1 MSKRRMDD
9 SDQLLDPQQH
19 LIIRY
24 IADQSK
30 LEKLRR
36 RARLLIAYHEGQS
49 TRSAAVQAG
58 LSPGRVRFWRRQFKW
73 RGMDIFPDA
82 EKDKATAGMLEERP
96 ESHPNEVTITSSEI
110 GTEAEMKLVFSGLE
124 AAEASTHSDS
134 NLSEGGFKELLLPVI
149 KDTPGLLPS
158 DRIGEA
164 GRKVLL
170 FHFADMLSHE
180 EGTRQGEDS
189 EELHVMRVATRRM
202 RAAIDIFQDAFT
214 EKTIKT
220 QLKGLRTAGRALG
233 RVRDMDVFIEKAVIY
248 QQSLSEE
255 LRSGLEALLTTWRQE
270 RDLYRSQM
278 LGYLDSPH
286 YQEFKDNFYLF
297 LQTPETETSLDI
309 GIPNRP
315 FLVRDFAPVLIYNRL
330 ASVRSFETILANASL
345 DQLHALRIE
354 FKKLRYAV
362 EFFREVLGEQAKDVI
377 NALKT
382 VQDHLGDLND
392 ARVATQR
399 ISLFMEDWETR
410 QAQLPLAQRQSPE
423 PILAFLAAKHAER
436 YHLMVTFPEIWAM
449 FNRPEFRQNLA
460 LSIAA
465 L

>member
-1 MSKRRMDD
+1 MDD
-9 SDQLLDPQQH
+9 SGQLLDPQQQ

-24 IADQSK
+24 IAENSA

-36 RARLLIAYHEGQS
+36 RARLLIAYHEGQTS
-49 TRSAAVQAG
+49 RSAAAQAG

-73 RGMDIFPDA
+73 RGMDIFPDV
-82 EKDKATAGMLEERP
+82 EKDQATAGTPGERP
-96 ESHPNEVTITSSEI
+96 ESNPNEETRTGSEI
-110 GTEAEMKLVFSGLE
+110 STDAELKLVFSGLE
-124 AAEASTHSDS
+124 AAESSTHSES
-134 NLSEGGFKELLLPVI
+134 NLPEGGFKELLLPVK

-158 DRIGEA
+158 DRISEA

-202 RAAIDIFQDAFT
+202 RAAFDIFQDAFK

-220 QLKGLRTAGRALG
+220 QLKGLRAAGRALG

-255 LRSGLEALLTTWRQE
+255 LRPGLEALITTWHQE

-278 LGYLDSPH
+278 LGYLDSPR

-297 LQTPETETSLDI
+297 LQTPEAEPIPDI

-330 ASVRSFETILANASL
+330 GSVRSFETVLANASL

-377 NALKT
+377 GALKT

-399 ISLFMEDWETR
+399 ISQFMEDWETR

-436 YHLMVTFPEIWAM
+436 YHLMVAFPETWAM

>member
-1 MSKRRMDD
+1 MDD
-9 SDQLLDPQQH
+9 SGQLLNPQQQ
-19 LIIRY
+19 LIIQY
-24 IADQSK
+24 IAEHSIHK
-30 LEKLRR
+30 KLRR
-36 RARLLIAYHEGQS
+36 RARLLIAYHEGQ
-49 TRSAAVQAG
+49 TTNSAAAQAG

-82 EKDKATAGMLEERP
+82 EKNQMMANMPAEQP
-96 ESHPNEVTITSSEI
+96 ENNPNEIPGVSKEK
-110 GTEAEMKLVFSGLE
+110 GLDAELKLVFSGLE
-124 AAEASTHSDS
+124 AAESITNVES
-134 NLSEGGFKELLLPVI
+134 NLSESGIKEFALTV
-149 KDTPGLLPS
+149 KRDTPGVLPS
-158 DRIGEA
+158 DRIAEA

-170 FHFADMLSHE
+170 FHFAEMLSHE
-180 EGTRQGEDS
+180 EGTRHGEDS

-202 RAAIDIFQDAFT
+202 RAAFDIFQGAFEERT
-214 EKTIKT
+214 AKT
-220 QLKGLRTAGRALG
+220 QLKGLKAAGRALG
-233 RVRDMDVFIEKAVIY
+233 RVRDMDVFIEKAVVY
-248 QQSLSEE
+248 QQSLPEE
-255 LRSGLEALLTTWRQE
+255 TRSGLEALLTTWHQE

-278 LGYLDSPH
+278 LGYLDSPR
-286 YQEFKDNFYLF
+286 YQEFREDFYLF
-297 LQTPETETSLDI
+297 LQSPDAEPNLDS
-309 GIPNRP
+309 NATTRP
-315 FLVRDFAPVLIYNRL
+315 LLVRDFTPVLIYNRL
-330 ASVRSFETILANASL
+330 ASVRSFDTILANASL

-399 ISLFMEDWETR
+399 ISQFMEDWETR

-436 YHLMVTFPEIWAM
+436 YRLMVSFPETWVM
-449 FNRPEFRQNLA
+449 FNRPEFRQSLA
-460 LSIAA
+460 LAIAA

>member
-1 MSKRRMDD
+1 MDD
-9 SDQLLDPQQH
+9 SDQLLNPQQR
-19 LIIRY
+19 LILKY
-24 IADQSK
+24 IAEHSP

-36 RARLLIAYHEGQS
+36 RARLLIAYHEGQA
-49 TRSAAVQAG
+49 TNSAAAQAG

-82 EKDKATAGMLEERP
+82 EKDQATAGILVERS
-96 ESHPNEVTITSSEI
+96 ESNPNEVPGVSLETGI
-110 GTEAEMKLVFSGLE
+110 EAELKLVFSGLE
-124 AAEASTHSDS
+124 AAESSTHSGG
-134 NLSEGGFKELLLPVI
+134 NVSESGIIEQLLPLQR
-149 KDTPGLLPS
+149 DSPGLLPS
-158 DRIGEA
+158 DRIDEA

-170 FHFADMLSHE
+170 FHFVEMLSHE
-180 EGTRQGEDS
+180 EGARQGEIS
-189 EELHVMRVATRRM
+189 EELHDMRVATRRM
-202 RAAIDIFQDAFT
+202 RAAFDIFQEAY
-214 EKTIKT
+214 EERTIKT
-220 QLKGLRTAGRALG
+220 RLKGLRAAGRALG

-248 QQSLSEE
+248 QQSLPEE
-255 LRSGLEALLTTWRQE
+255 LRSGLEPLLTAWHQE

-278 LGYLDSPH
+278 LGYLDSH
-286 YQEFKDNFYLF
+286 RYLEFKEDFYLF
-297 LQTPETETSLDI
+297 LQAPGAEPNLDATV
-309 GIPNRP
+309 GPRP

-330 ASVRSFETILANASL
+330 AAVRSFDAVLANASL

-362 EFFREVLGEQAKDVI
+362 EFFREVLGEQSEDVI
-377 NALKT
+377 SALKT
-382 VQDHLGDLND
+382 MQDHLGDLND

-399 ISLFMEDWETR
+399 ISQFMEDWETR

-436 YHLMVTFPEIWAM
+436 YHLMVAFPEAWAV

-460 LSIAA
+460 LAIAA